1 MALPRLIFVTGKGGT
16 GKSTIAAALA
26 LALARHRRAS
36 LADLDRRLSA
46 ARLLGASLDGANS
59 AHISA
64 HINETLEVFALA
76 PRAEL
81 EAFIGRLVPI
91 RAVARRMLKSRT
103 FGFVTAALPGLE
115 AFLML
120 ERLRLMADEA
130 AKEDRFVVVDGP
142 ATGNAIE
149 LLSVARGIKQLAPFG
164 TLNRLASGVEEFLT
178 DASRCGVLI
187 TLLPEELALREA
199 LEAIAAMREKLGLSC
214 VAAALNSV
222 PGPLFTAA
230 EMMKVR
236 QLGAH
241 AELAERRRASAEFAS
256 RAHERLEQ
264 AGIDVVELPMMFR
277 RSLGQK
283 ELVELGRKLV
293 SALL

>member
-26 LALARHRRAS
+26 LALARHRQTS

-46 ARLLGASLDGANS
+46 MRLLGAPLDGAS
-59 AHISA
+59 SA
-64 HINETLEVFALA
+64 HINETLEVLALA
-76 PRAEL
+76 PRTEL
-81 EAFIGRLVPI
+81 EAFIGRIVPI

-187 TLLPEELALREA
+187 TLLREE
-199 LEAIAAMREKLGLSC
+199 LGLSC
-214 VAAALNSV
+214 VAAALNCV
-222 PGPLFTAA
+222 PSALFTTA

-256 RAHERLEQ
+256 MARERLEH
-264 AGIDVVELPMMFR
+264 ADIDVVELPMMFR
-277 RSLGQK
+277 RSLGQR
-283 ELVELGRKLV
+283 ELAELGRKLV
-293 SALL
+293 SVLL

>member
-26 LALARHRRAS
+26 LTLARDRPAS

-46 ARLLGASLDGANS
+46 ARLLGTSLDGAS
-59 AHISA
+59 TARV
-64 HINETLEVFALA
+64 NETLEVFALT

-81 EAFIGRLVPI
+81 EAFIGRIVPI

-142 ATGNAIE
+142 ATGGAIE
-149 LLSVARGIKQLAPFG
+149 QLSVARGIKQLAPFG

-178 DASRCGVLI
+178 DTSRCGILI

-199 LEAIAAMREKLGLSC
+199 LEAIATMREKLGLSC
-214 VAAALNSV
+214 IAAALNCV
-222 PGPLFTAA
+222 PSALFTKA
-230 EMMKVR
+230 EMTKVR

-256 RAHERLEQ
+256 LARERLED

-277 RSLGQK
+277 RSLGQR
-283 ELVELGRKLV
+283 ELLELGRRLA

>member
-26 LALARHRRAS
+26 LALARHRQTS

-46 ARLLGASLDGANS
+46 MRLLGAPLDGAS
-59 AHISA
+59 SA
-64 HINETLEVFALA
+64 HINETLEVLALA
-76 PRAEL
+76 PRTEL
-81 EAFIGRLVPI
+81 EAFIGRIVPI
-91 RAVARRMLKSRT
+91 RAVAR
-103 FGFVTAALPGLE
+103 
-115 AFLML
+115 LML

-214 VAAALNSV
+214 VAAALNCV
-222 PGPLFTAA
+222 PSALFTAA

-241 AELAERRRASAEFAS
+241 ADLAERRRASAEFAS
-256 RAHERLEQ
+256 RAHERLEH

-277 RSLGQK
+277 RSLGQR

-293 SALL
+293 SVLL

>member
-1 MALPRLIFVTGKGGT
+1 M
-16 GKSTIAAALA
+16 
-26 LALARHRRAS
+26 
-36 LADLDRRLSA
+36 
-46 ARLLGASLDGANS
+46 RLLGAPLDGAS
-59 AHISA
+59 SA
-64 HINETLEVFALA
+64 HINETLEVLALA
-76 PRAEL
+76 PRTEL
-81 EAFIGRLVPI
+81 EAFIGRIVPI

-214 VAAALNSV
+214 VAAALFCV
-222 PGPLFTAA
+222 PSALFTAA

-241 AELAERRRASAEFAS
+241 PDLAERRRASAEFAS

-277 RSLGQK
+277 RSLGQR
-283 ELVELGRKLV
+283 ELAQLGRKLV

>member
-26 LALARHRRAS
+26 RHRPAS

-46 ARLLGASLDGANS
+46 ARLLGASLDGASS
-59 AHISA
+59 AHV
-64 HINETLEVFALA
+64 NETLEVFALA

-81 EAFIGRLVPI
+81 EAFIGRIVPI

-120 ERLRLMADEA
+120 ERLRLIADEA

-178 DASRCGVLI
+178 DVSRCGILI

-199 LEAIAAMREKLGLSC
+199 LEAIATTREKLGLSC
-214 VAAALNSV
+214 VAAALNCV
-222 PGPLFTAA
+222 PGALFTAA

-241 AELAERRRASAEFAS
+241 AELAERRWASAEFAS
-256 RAHERLEQ
+256 RAHERLKQ
-264 AGIDVVELPMMFR
+264 AGVDVVELPMMFR
-277 RSLGQK
+277 SSLGQR
-283 ELVELGRKLV
+283 ELTELGRKLV

>member
-26 LALARHRRAS
+26 LALARHRPTS
-36 LADLDRRLSA
+36 LADLDLRLSA
-46 ARLLGASLDGANS
+46 ARLLGASLNGAS
-59 AHISA
+59 SA

-81 EAFIGRLVPI
+81 EAFIGRIVPI

-142 ATGNAIE
+142 GTGNAIE

-178 DASRCGVLI
+178 DASRCGALL

-199 LEAIAAMREKLGLSC
+199 LEAIATMREKLGLSC
-214 VAAALNSV
+214 VAAALNCV
-222 PGPLFTAA
+222 PGALFTTA
-230 EMMKVR
+230 EMTKVR

-256 RAHERLEQ
+256 MARERLEH

-277 RSLGQK
+277 RSLGQR
-283 ELVELGRKLV
+283 ELAELGRKLV

>member
-26 LALARHRRAS
+26 LALARHRPAS

-46 ARLLGASLDGANS
+46 ARLLGASLDDAS
-59 AHISA
+59 SA
-64 HINETLEVFALA
+64 HINETLEVLALA
-76 PRAEL
+76 PRTEL
-81 EAFIGRLVPI
+81 EAFIGRIVPI

-130 AKEDRFVVVDGP
+130 AKKDRFVVVDGP

-178 DASRCGVLI
+178 DASRCGILI

-199 LEAIAAMREKLGLSC
+199 LEAIATTRGKLGLSC
-214 VAAALNSV
+214 VAAALNCV
-222 PGPLFTAA
+222 PSALFTTA

-241 AELAERRRASAEFAS
+241 ADLAERRRASAEFAS
-256 RAHERLEQ
+256 MARERLEH
-264 AGIDVVELPMMFR
+264 AGIDVVELPMIFR
-277 RSLGQK
+277 RSLGQR
-283 ELVELGRKLV
+283 ELAELGRKLV
-293 SALL
+293 SVLL

>member
-26 LALARHRRAS
+26 LALARHRPAS

-46 ARLLGASLDGANS
+46 ARLLGASLNGAS
-59 AHISA
+59 SA
-64 HINETLEVFALA
+64 HINETLEVFALT
-76 PRAEL
+76 PRVEL
-81 EAFIGRLVPI
+81 EAFIGRIVPI
-91 RAVARRMLKSRT
+91 RAVARRMLRSRT

-142 ATGNAIE
+142 GTGNAIE

-199 LEAIAAMREKLGLSC
+199 LEAIATMREKLGLSC
-214 VAAALNSV
+214 VAAALNCV
-222 PGPLFTAA
+222 PGALFTTA
-230 EMMKVR
+230 EMTKVR

-256 RAHERLEQ
+256 MARERLEH

-277 RSLGQK
+277 RSLGQR
-283 ELVELGRKLV
+283 ELAELGRKLV

>member
-1 MALPRLIFVTGKGGT
+1 MAMPRLIFVTGKGGT

-26 LALARHRRAS
+26 LVLARHRPAS

-46 ARLLGASLDGANS
+46 ARLLGASVDGANS

-64 HINETLEVFALA
+64 HINETLEVFALT

-81 EAFIGRLVPI
+81 EAFIGRIVPI

-142 ATGNAIE
+142 ATGSAIE

-199 LEAIAAMREKLGLSC
+199 LEAIATMREKLGLSC
-214 VAAALNSV
+214 LAAALNCV
-222 PGPLFTAA
+222 PDALFTKA
-230 EMMKVR
+230 EMARV
-236 QLGAH
+236 QPLGAH
-241 AELAERRRASAEFAS
+241 ARLAERRRASTEFAS
-256 RAHERLEQ
+256 MARERLEH
-264 AGIDVVELPMMFR
+264 AGIDVV
-277 RSLGQK
+277 
-283 ELVELGRKLV
+283 
-293 SALL
+293 

>member
-26 LALARHRRAS
+26 LALARHRPAS

-46 ARLLGASLDGANS
+46 ARLLGASLDDAS
-59 AHISA
+59 SA
-64 HINETLEVFALA
+64 HINETLEVLALA
-76 PRAEL
+76 PRTEL
-81 EAFIGRLVPI
+81 EAFIGRIVPI

-130 AKEDRFVVVDGP
+130 AKKDRFVVVDGP

-178 DASRCGVLI
+178 DASRCGILI

-199 LEAIAAMREKLGLSC
+199 LEAIATTRGKLGLSC
-214 VAAALNSV
+214 VAAALNCV
-222 PGPLFTAA
+222 PSALFTTA

-241 AELAERRRASAEFAS
+241 ADLAGRRRASAEFAS
-256 RAHERLEQ
+256 MARERLEH
-264 AGIDVVELPMMFR
+264 AGIDVVELPMIFR
-277 RSLGQK
+277 RSLGQR
-283 ELVELGRKLV
+283 ELAELGRKLV
-293 SALL
+293 SVLL

>member
-26 LALARHRRAS
+26 LALARHRPVS

-46 ARLLGASLDGANS
+46 MRLLGAPLDGAN
-59 AHISA
+59 SA

-76 PRAEL
+76 PSVEL
-81 EAFIGRLVPI
+81 EAFIGRIVPI

-120 ERLRLMADEA
+120 ERLRLMAYEA
-130 AKEDRFVVVDGP
+130 AKKDRFVVVDGP
-142 ATGNAIE
+142 ATGSAIE

-164 TLNRLASGVEEFLT
+164 TLNRLASEVEEFLT

-199 LEAIAAMREKLGLSC
+199 LEAIATMREKLGLSC
-214 VAAALNSV
+214 VTAALNCV
-222 PGPLFTAA
+222 PGALFTKA
-230 EMMKVR
+230 EIARV
-236 QLGAH
+236 QPLGAH
-241 AELAERRRASAEFAS
+241 AQLAERRRAGTEFAS
-256 RAHERLEQ
+256 MARERLEQ

-277 RSLGQK
+277 RSLRQR
-283 ELVELGRKLV
+283 ELVELGGMLA

>member
-26 LALARHRRAS
+26 LVLARHLPVA

-46 ARLLGASLDGANS
+46 ARLLGASLDS
-59 AHISA
+59 ASSA

-81 EAFIGRLVPI
+81 EGFIGRIVPI

-178 DASRCGVLI
+178 DVSRCGILI

-199 LEAIAAMREKLGLSC
+199 LEAIATTREKLGLSC
-214 VAAALNSV
+214 VAAALNCV
-222 PGPLFTAA
+222 PSALFTTA

-241 AELAERRRASAEFAS
+241 ADLAERRRASAEFAS
-256 RAHERLEQ
+256 MARERLEH
-264 AGIDVVELPMMFR
+264 AGIDVVELPMIFR
-277 RSLGQK
+277 RSLGQR
-283 ELVELGRKLV
+283 ELAELGRKLV
-293 SALL
+293 SVLL

>member
-26 LALARHRRAS
+26 LALARHRPVS

-46 ARLLGASLDGANS
+46 ARLLGASLDDANS
-59 AHISA
+59 THISA
-64 HINETLEVFALA
+64 HINETLEVLALA

-81 EAFIGRLVPI
+81 EAFIGRIVPI

-130 AKEDRFVVVDGP
+130 AKKDRFVVVDGP
-142 ATGNAIE
+142 ASGNALE
-149 LLSVARGIKQLAPFG
+149 LLSVARGIKQLAPLG
-164 TLNRLASGVEEFLT
+164 TLNRLAVGVEEFLT

-199 LEAIAAMREKLGLSC
+199 LEAITTVREKLGLSC
-214 VAAALNSV
+214 VAAALNCV
-222 PGPLFTAA
+222 PSALFTKA
-230 EMMKVR
+230 EMARV
-236 QLGAH
+236 QPLGAH
-241 AELAERRRASAEFAS
+241 ARLAERRRASAEFAS
-256 RAHERLEQ
+256 MARERL
-264 AGIDVVELPMMFR
+264 AGIDVVELPMLFR
-277 RSLGQK
+277 SSLGQK

-293 SALL
+293 AALL

>member
-26 LALARHRRAS
+26 LALARYRPVS

-46 ARLLGASLDGANS
+46 MRLLGASLDGANS
-59 AHISA
+59 AHI
-64 HINETLEVFALA
+64 NETLEVLALA
-76 PRAEL
+76 PRTEL
-81 EAFIGRLVPI
+81 EAFIGRIVPI

-164 TLNRLASGVEEFLT
+164 TLNRLARGVEEFLT

-187 TLLPEELALREA
+187 TLMPEELALREA
-199 LEAIAAMREKLGLSC
+199 LEAIATMREKLGLSC
-214 VAAALNSV
+214 VAAALNCV
-222 PGPLFTAA
+222 PSALFTTA
-230 EMMKVR
+230 EMPKVR

-256 RAHERLEQ
+256 RARERLASIE
-264 AGIDVVELPMMFR
+264 VVELPMIFR
-277 RSLGQK
+277 RSLGRR

>member
-1 MALPRLIFVTGKGGT
+1 MGLPRLIFVTGKGGT
-16 GKSTIAAALA
+16 GKSTIAAAFA
-26 LALARHRRAS
+26 LALAHHRPTS
-36 LADLDRRLSA
+36 LADLDRRLST
-46 ARLLGASLDGANS
+46 ARLLGASLDGART
-59 AHISA
+59 A

-76 PRAEL
+76 PRTEL
-81 EAFIGRLVPI
+81 EAFIGRIVPI

-130 AKEDRFVVVDGP
+130 AKDDCFVVVDGP
-142 ATGNAIE
+142 ATGGAIE
-149 LLSVARGIKQLAPFG
+149 LLSVARGIRQLAPFG
-164 TLNRLASGVEEFLT
+164 TLNRLAGGVEEFLT
-178 DASRCGVLI
+178 DASRCGIVI

-199 LEAIAAMREKLGLSC
+199 LEAIATMREKLGLSC
-214 VAAALNSV
+214 VAAALNCV
-222 PGPLFTAA
+222 PDALFTKAD
-230 EMMKVR
+230 MMKVR

-256 RAHERLEQ
+256 RTREQLEH

-277 RSLGQK
+277 RSLERR
-283 ELVELGRKLV
+283 ELHELGRKLV
-293 SALL
+293 SALR

>member
-26 LALARHRRAS
+26 LALARHRPAS

-46 ARLLGASLDGANS
+46 ARLLGASLDDAS
-59 AHISA
+59 TA

-81 EAFIGRLVPI
+81 EAFIGRIVPI

-214 VAAALNSV
+214 VAAALNCV
-222 PGPLFTAA
+222 PSTLFTTA

-241 AELAERRRASAEFAS
+241 ADLAERRRASAEFAS
-256 RAHERLEQ
+256 MARERLEH
-264 AGIDVVELPMMFR
+264 AGVDVVELPMMFR

-283 ELVELGRKLV
+283 ELAGLGRKLV

>member
-16 GKSTIAAALA
+16 GKSTMAAALA
-26 LALARHRRAS
+26 LALARHRQTS

-46 ARLLGASLDGANS
+46 MRLLGAPLDGAS
-59 AHISA
+59 SA
-64 HINETLEVFALA
+64 HINETLEVLALA
-76 PRAEL
+76 PRTEL
-81 EAFIGRLVPI
+81 EAFIGRIVPI

-178 DASRCGVLI
+178 DAS
-187 TLLPEELALREA
+187 
-199 LEAIAAMREKLGLSC
+199 
-214 VAAALNSV
+214 ALNCV
-222 PGPLFTAA
+222 PSALFTTA

-256 RAHERLEQ
+256 MARERLEH
-264 AGIDVVELPMMFR
+264 ADIDVVELPMMFR
-277 RSLGQK
+277 RSLGQR
-283 ELVELGRKLV
+283 ELAELGRKLV
-293 SALL
+293 SVLL